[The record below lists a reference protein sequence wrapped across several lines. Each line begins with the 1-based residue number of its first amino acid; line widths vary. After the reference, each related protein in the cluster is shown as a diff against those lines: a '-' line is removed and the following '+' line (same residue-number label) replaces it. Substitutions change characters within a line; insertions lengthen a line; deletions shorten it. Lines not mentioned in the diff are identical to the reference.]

1 MSKAS
6 DQLAKVRGELGIH
19 AKRSLGQNFLVS
31 DHVIDKIVAAS
42 AGFQPT
48 TIIEVGPG
56 CGALTIQLKEICEQ
70 LQLIELDSKLVEY
83 WRGQGYAV
91 IEADALRWSWDLSA
105 FPGRKVFV
113 SNLPYQISSSILVE
127 RSIDAVPVSGMVL
140 MFQKEVAQRIKAS
153 MDHEDYG
160 FLSVLAQTFWDVQ
173 FLLEAGPRDF
183 DPSPRIASRV
193 LTFNPR
199 QVQLVSR
206 AKYMRFLKVCFLHPR
221 KIMISSLME
230 GLGKSREELQVVF
243 EKQGFDLKVRAG
255 GLRLQQFLD
264 LYRALELDKAP

>member
-6 DQLAKVRGELGIH
+6 DQLAKVRNELGIH

-31 DHVIDKIVAAS
+31 DHVIDKIVGAAV
-42 AGFQPT
+42 GFQPT

-56 CGALTIQLKEICEQ
+56 CGALTIELKNVCEK
-70 LQLIELDSKLVEY
+70 LQLIELDSKLAEY
-83 WRGQGYAV
+83 WREQGMDV
-91 IEADALRWSWDLSA
+91 IEADALRWDWDLSSY
-105 FPGRKVFV
+105 PGRKVFV
-113 SNLPYQISSSILVE
+113 SNLPYQISSSILVD
-127 RSIDAVPVSGMVL
+127 RSIDQTPVSGMVL
-140 MFQKEVAQRIKAS
+140 MFQKEVAQRIKAT

-199 QVQLVSR
+199 QVQVVSR
-206 AKYMRFLKVCFLHPR
+206 TKYMKFLKVCFLHPR

-230 GLGKSREELQVVF
+230 GLGKSREELQTAF
-243 EKQGFDLKVRAG
+243 EKQGFDPKIRAG

-264 LYRALELDKAP
+264 LYRGLELDKAL